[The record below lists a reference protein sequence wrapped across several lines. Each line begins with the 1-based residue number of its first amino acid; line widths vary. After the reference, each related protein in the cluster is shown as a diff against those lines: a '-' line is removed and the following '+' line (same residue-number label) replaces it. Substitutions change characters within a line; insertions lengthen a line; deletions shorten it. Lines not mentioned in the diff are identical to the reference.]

1 MCVVG
6 GGNTG
11 VALAVDISQRKNVTL
26 LTSKAGCMQ
35 SVLEKLD
42 TDTNEI
48 QYGRNIKVTASFQ
61 EAYKNADMIVVTL
74 PSFCIKK
81 FAEEI
86 NGYNP
91 KIILFIPG
99 FGGKEFYMQDMKK
112 KGCIIAGF
120 DRSLYICRL
129 ETPVKVKASKKK
141 SIRLAC
147 LGSENVEIISEEVGK
162 IMAVNCEPLKNY
174 LTVTFTPSNPILHT
188 ARLYSM
194 FREADFTTKFP
205 RMIKFYAEWTNE
217 SSDLLLNM
225 DNELHKICNAI
236 TDFDLSGVIPLSKY
250 YESDTVEKMT
260 KKITTIKSWHEMNS
274 PMVEIDGSFYID
286 SKSRYFEEDFLYG
299 LLILKSFVE
308 ILKVDTPY
316 MNKVLKWYGNLA
328 QLELLDNNN
337 NLKVEK
343 LTQYPI
349 LQNFD
354 IYDIKNIQKFYNN

>member
-1 MCVVG
+1 MSQILYNDISNVCVVG

-26 LTSKAGCMQ
+26 LTSKADCMQ
-35 SVLEKLD
+35 RVLEKFD

-48 QYGRNIKVTASFQ
+48 QYGKNIKITANFK

-74 PSFCIKK
+74 PSFCIQK
-81 FAEEI
+81 FAEEVS
-86 NGYNP
+86 GFNP

-99 FGGKEFYMQDMKK
+99 FGGKEFYMQEMKN
-112 KGCIIAGF
+112 KGCIISGF

-129 ETPVKVKASKKK
+129 ETTVKVKASKKK

-147 LGSENVEIISEEVGK
+147 LGSENVKKLSEEIGK
-162 IMAVNCEPLKNY
+162 IMDVPCKPLKNY

-194 FREADFTTKFP
+194 FKDADFSTKFP

-236 TDFDLSGVIPLSKY
+236 TDFDLSGVIPLSIY
-250 YESDTVEKMT
+250 YESDTVEKMS

-286 SKSRYFEEDFLYG
+286 SKSRYFKEDFPYG
-299 LLILKSFVE
+299 LFILLEFAR
-308 ILKVDTPY
+308 IYAVDVPY
-316 MNKVLKWYGNLA
+316 MTKVYQWYRAISGEMNCEVELNLSR
-328 QLELLDNNN
+328 
-337 NLKVEK
+337 EK
-343 LTQYPI
+343 
-349 LQNFD
+349 
-354 IYDIKNIQKFYNN
+354 IQEMYS

>member
-1 MCVVG
+1 MLDINTVCVVG

-26 LTSKAGCMQ
+26 LTSKAIEKQ
-35 SVLEKLD
+35 SVLEKID
-42 TDTNEI
+42 TDTNKTE
-48 QYGRNIKVTASFQ
+48 YGKNVKVTADFE
-61 EAYKNADMIVVTL
+61 EAYKDAEMIVVTL
-74 PSFCIKK
+74 PSFCIPK
-81 FAEEI
+81 FTEEI
-86 NGYNP
+86 SGFNP

-99 FGGKEFYMQDMKK
+99 FGGKEFFMQDMKK

-147 LGSENVEIISEEVGK
+147 LGSENVEKISKEVGK

-236 TDFDLSGVIPLSKY
+236 TDFDLSGVIPLSIY

-286 SKSRYFEEDFLYG
+286 SKSRYFKEDFPYG
-299 LLILKSFVE
+299 LFILLEFARVYA
-308 ILKVDTPY
+308 VDVPY
-316 MNKVLKWYGNLA
+316 MTKVYQWSRKISGEIDCGQMLNLST
-328 QLELLDNNN
+328 D
-337 NLKVEK
+337 K
-343 LTQYPI
+343 
-349 LQNFD
+349 
-354 IYDIKNIQKFYNN
+354 IYAIYK

>member
-1 MCVVG
+1 MLDINNVCVVG

-11 VALAVDISQRKNVTL
+11 VALVVDISQRKNVTL
-26 LTSKAGCMQ
+26 LTSKAGYMQ

-236 TDFDLSGVIPLSKY
+236 TDFDLSGVIPLSIY

-274 PMVEIDGSFYID
+274 PMVEIDGLFYID
-286 SKSRYFEEDFLYG
+286 SKSRYFKEDFPYG
-299 LLILKSFVE
+299 LFILLEFARIYS
-308 ILKVDTPY
+308 VDVPY
-316 MNKVLKWYGNLA
+316 MTKVYQWYRRISGEMNCEVELNLSR
-328 QLELLDNNN
+328 
-337 NLKVEK
+337 EK
-343 LTQYPI
+343 LQEMYS
-349 LQNFD
+349 
-354 IYDIKNIQKFYNN
+354 

>member
-1 MCVVG
+1 MIDINNVCVVG
-6 GGNTG
+6 GGNLG

-81 FAEEI
+81 IAEEI

-236 TDFDLSGVIPLSKY
+236 TDFDLSGVIPLSTY
-250 YESDTVEKMT
+250 YESDTIEKMT

-274 PMVEIDGSFYID
+274 PMVEIDGLFYID
-286 SKSRYFEEDFLYG
+286 SKSRYFKEDFPYG
-299 LLILKSFVE
+299 LFILLEFARIYAVDVPCMT
-308 ILKVDTPY
+308 KVY
-316 MNKVLKWYGNLA
+316 QWYENISGKVNYNSGIKLSI
-328 QLELLDNNN
+328 
-337 NLKVEK
+337 EK
-343 LTQYPI
+343 IQA
-349 LQNFD
+349 
-354 IYDIKNIQKFYNN
+354 IYE

>member
-1 MCVVG
+1 MLNVNNICVVG
-6 GGNTG
+6 GGNLG

-26 LTSKAGCMQ
+26 LTSKAIEKQ
-35 SVLEKLD
+35 SVLEKID
-42 TDTNEI
+42 TDTNKTE
-48 QYGRNIKVTASFQ
+48 YGKNVKVTADFK
-61 EAYKNADMIVVTL
+61 EAYKDAEMIVVTL
-74 PSFCIKK
+74 PSFCIPK

-86 NGYNP
+86 SGFNP

-99 FGGKEFYMQDMKK
+99 FGGKEFYMQNIKN
-112 KGCIIAGF
+112 KGCIISGF

-147 LGSENVEIISEEVGK
+147 LGSENVEKISEEVGK

-236 TDFDLSGVIPLSKY
+236 TDFDLSGVIPLSIY

-286 SKSRYFEEDFLYG
+286 SKSRYFKEDFPYG
-299 LLILKSFVE
+299 LFILLEFARIYAVDVPCMTKVYQWYRAISGEMNCEVE
-308 ILKVDTPY
+308 L
-316 MNKVLKWYGNLA
+316 NLSR
-328 QLELLDNNN
+328 ER
-337 NLKVEK
+337 
-343 LTQYPI
+343 
-349 LQNFD
+349 
-354 IYDIKNIQKFYNN
+354 IQEMYS